1 MDQPTVTRHVPARLG
16 FKDGTALNVPSVEY
30 FPRRQMIW
38 IRGME
43 LDASAVKSVTV
54 DHVDYDVISIENKG
68 SLCEVRLG
76 STI

>member
-1 MDQPTVTRHVPARLG
+1 MDQPTVTRHIPMRLG
-16 FKDGTALNVPSVEY
+16 FKDGASLNVPSVEY
-30 FPRRQMIW
+30 FPRRQMVW

-43 LDASAVKSVTV
+43 LDASALKSVTI
-54 DHVDYDVISIENKG
+54 DQVDYDVVSVENQG